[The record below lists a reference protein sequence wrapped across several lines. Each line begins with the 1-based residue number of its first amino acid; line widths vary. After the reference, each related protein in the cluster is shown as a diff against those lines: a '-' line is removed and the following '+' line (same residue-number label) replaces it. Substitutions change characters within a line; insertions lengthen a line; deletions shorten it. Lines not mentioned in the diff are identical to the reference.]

1 MDGTP
6 FPSAAG
12 HTKLAVQRHGGPWEA
27 AVHPCR
33 SRQRQP
39 EGGEGGRDLSG
50 AQWGLS
56 SAQ

>member
-39 EGGEGGRDLSG
+39 EGGEGG
-50 AQWGLS
+50 
-56 SAQ
+56 

>member
-12 HTKLAVQRHGGPWEA
+12 HTKLAVQRRGGPWEA
-27 AVHPCR
+27 AVHPAGAGR
-33 SRQRQP
+33 DSLNR
-39 EGGEGGRDLSG
+39 GEGGRDLSG